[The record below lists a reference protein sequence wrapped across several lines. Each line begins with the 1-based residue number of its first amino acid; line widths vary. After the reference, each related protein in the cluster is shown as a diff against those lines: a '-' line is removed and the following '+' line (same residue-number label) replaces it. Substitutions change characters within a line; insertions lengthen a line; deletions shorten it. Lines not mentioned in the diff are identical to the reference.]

1 MTVTETPTYVEGIYQ
16 IELSD
21 PVIGGADGIANL
33 QAKQL
38 ANRTNFL
45 KVAFEKIVD
54 GTTSIAKALKLAS
67 ARKISLG
74 GALSGSANFDGSAD
88 ITIEASFTNG
98 VLTISSIQGLT
109 TALSGKQASDATLTA
124 LANLTTA
131 ANKLIYATGSDEFAM
146 TDLTAFARELLN
158 DSDAPAM
165 KTTLGIVDGLGI
177 SQPWQDVTASRA
189 INTTYTNST
198 GKPIFIRMITTPV
211 TSTVTLTIGGV
222 VADIDSIHNSD
233 YSTYKSVSG
242 IVPNGATYVVTSSYG
257 SEAIYKWSELR

>member
-45 KVAFEKIVD
+45 KAAFEKIVD
-54 GTTSIAKALKLAS
+54 GTTSIAKALKLAT
-67 ARKISLG
+67 ARKISLS

-88 ITIEASFTNG
+88 ITIEATFADG
-98 VLTISSIQGLT
+98 VLTISSIQGLS

-158 DSDAPAM
+158 DSDATAM

-177 SQPWQDVTASRA
+177 NQTWQDVTSSRA
-189 INTTYTNST
+189 YGVTYTNST
-198 GKPIFIRMITTPV
+198 GKPILVSISSITGTGYFDIIVNGV
-211 TSTVTLTIGGV
+211 TIQKM
-222 VADIDSIHNSD
+222 A
-233 YSTYKSVSG
+233 YSRTSG
-242 IVPNGATYVVTSSYG
+242 YAGYCMVFIVPNGATYKNIIKSTSPTFDN
-257 SEAIYKWSELR
+257 WCELR